1 MNGFVSQEK
10 EKFERLARH
19 MKYQQKDLQTKSAQI
34 AQVKELIRNS
44 PRVGRTPLREAQTG
58 GLGGVAVTPGGKNV
72 APPVK
77 GKGRKRSASE
87 NWLEHIPPSTV
98 ENGEGGRGP
107 RGEVGGH
114 HYKCI

>member
-44 PRVGRTPLREAQTG
+44 PRIGRTPLREAQTG

-77 GKGRKRSASE
+77 GKVVKICVRELVGAYLPVQWRMVRE
-87 NWLEHIPPSTV
+87 GV
-98 ENGEGGRGP
+98 VQGGR
-107 RGEVGGH
+107 
-114 HYKCI
+114 